1 MKVSVDVLAGIL
13 EYDVY
18 NCIIEELNEAKEKK
32 IRKYV
37 ELGDVREIMG
47 DAAYRKFVLK
57 NAFLLITLES

>member
-1 MKVSVDVLAGIL
+1 MRVPLDFLAEIL

-18 NCIIEELNEAKEKK
+18 KCIIEELNEIKGKRN
-32 IRKYV
+32 RKYV

-57 NAFLLITLES
+57 RLDFC